1 MKNRKKAYLS
11 SALSVNAIN
20 SLYHFELA
28 GRTTR
33 GELHDFYEMVFVEK
47 GFYFVILDGVRYTV
61 EPGSVI
67 FFAPNVFHS
76 GDGVTKCDAT
86 VDIISFDSASEL
98 MRRFDNCVFALN
110 EAQRA
115 ELAAVFSQARAV
127 LEKEKGGVG
136 VRAEADAV
144 AVQML
149 KGRLELFL
157 LGLCAA
163 GGGKSGPVGHNEYR
177 KQTFRRV
184 SEYLKAH
191 LAEHLSVVD
200 IAAACSMSEASLK
213 GLCREF
219 CGCGPIEYLISLRIL
234 AAKELIREGNMN
246 FTEIAAR
253 TGFVT
258 LHYFSRVFKSRTG
271 LSPRRYAQMP

>member
-1 MKNRKKAYLS
+1 MGSRKKAYLQT
-11 SALSVNAIN
+11 ALSVEAIN

-28 GRTTR
+28 EHTSR

-86 VDIISFDSASEL
+86 VDILSFDCNSAL
-98 MRRFDNCVFALN
+98 MRGFDNCVFALN
-110 EAQRA
+110 EAQRI
-115 ELAAVFSQARAV
+115 ELANVFAKARAV
-127 LEKEKGGVG
+127 LEKQKGGFSVKEG
-136 VRAEADAV
+136 ADAV
-144 AVQML
+144 ALQML
-149 KGRLELFL
+149 KGALELFL
-157 LGLCAA
+157 LGLYAA
-163 GGGKSGPVGHNEYR
+163 GGGKSGPAGQNEYR
-177 KQTFRRV
+177 KQTFRRI
-184 SEYLKAH
+184 SDYLKRNLSKR
-191 LAEHLSVVD
+191 LAVAD
-200 IAAACSMSEASLK
+200 IAEACSLSEASLK

-234 AAKELIREGNMN
+234 AAKELIREGQMN
-246 FTEIAAR
+246 FTQIAAH

-271 LSPRRYAQMP
+271 MSPREYASMP